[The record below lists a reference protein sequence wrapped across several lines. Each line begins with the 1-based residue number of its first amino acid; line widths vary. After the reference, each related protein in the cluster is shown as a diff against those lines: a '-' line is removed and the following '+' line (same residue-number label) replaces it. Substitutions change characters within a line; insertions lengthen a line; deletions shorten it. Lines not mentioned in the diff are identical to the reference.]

1 MIFVIKEATRAVK
14 SSDIDCIGKH
24 EFVKEISCS
33 NGIYQG

>member
-1 MIFVIKEATRAVK
+1 MIFIIKEATRAVK
-14 SSDIDCIGKH
+14 SSAIGCIEKH